1 MRIYAYA
8 SEQTKQH
15 SRTRSESKKQ
25 EKKEGGAT
33 GGRGLKPF
41 ILVSPKLTV
50 EVKSF
55 YIKKVYINYMNCNF
69 DKSPNEMFCIG
80 QKICLSNISY
90 LHKATECHGY

>member
-1 MRIYAYA
+1 MLLNRLNSTAEHDLSQRGKKKRREGPQEAEY
-8 SEQTKQH
+8 
-15 SRTRSESKKQ
+15 RS
-25 EKKEGGAT
+25 
-33 GGRGLKPF
+33 LF

-55 YIKKVYINYMNCNF
+55 YIKKLYINYMNCNF
-69 DKSPNEMFCIG
+69 HKSQNEMFCIG

>member
-1 MRIYAYA
+1 MRIYTYA

-15 SRTRSESKKQ
+15 SRTRSESKRQ
-25 EKKEGGAT
+25 EEKEGRAT
-33 GGRGLKPF
+33 GGRVSKPF

-69 DKSPNEMFCIG
+69 HKSQNEMFCIG

>member
-1 MRIYAYA
+1 MAQLNTMWVKEAR
-8 SEQTKQH
+8 
-15 SRTRSESKKQ
+15 
-25 EKKEGGAT
+25 KKEG
-33 GGRGLKPF
+33 RGPQEAEYF

-55 YIKKVYINYMNCNF
+55 YIKNVYINYMNSNF
-69 DKSPNEMFCIG
+69 HKSQNEMFCIA